1 MPDTF
6 AQQML
11 DKIEALLLA
20 NPGVQSITI
29 EGESVSYADL
39 VKQYDSWAARVAR
52 ENGTKPRSA
61 QIDLGRLV

>member
-11 DKIEALLLA
+11 TKIEALLLA

-29 EGESVSYADL
+29 DGESVSYVDL
-39 VKQYDSWAARVAR
+39 MKQYDSWASRVAR
-52 ENGTKPRSA
+52 ETGTKPRVF
-61 QIDLGRLV
+61 QIDLGGF